1 MFAKTVV
8 WRKDQRGAR
17 AEERKRQEVREHLIE
32 PEQAVCSQ
40 AAGVEIEDS
49 QVGSGGFW
57 MACFKSIGLSMN
69 CTASTRDR
77 ELHTSGW
84 SSWADG
90 ETGKQ
95 NPIGLLISGPVGLC

>member
-1 MFAKTVV
+1 
-8 WRKDQRGAR
+8 
-17 AEERKRQEVREHLIE
+17 
-32 PEQAVCSQ
+32 
-40 AAGVEIEDS
+40 
-49 QVGSGGFW
+49 

-69 CTASTRDR
+69 CTARTRDR

-84 SSWADG
+84 SSWVDG